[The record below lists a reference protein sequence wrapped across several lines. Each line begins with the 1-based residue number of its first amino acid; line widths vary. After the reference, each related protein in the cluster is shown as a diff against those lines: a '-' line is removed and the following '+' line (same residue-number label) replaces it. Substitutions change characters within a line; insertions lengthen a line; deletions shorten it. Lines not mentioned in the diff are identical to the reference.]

1 MRKALKLKKF
11 ENIIRMKEVLIK
23 PQVEK
28 KVLIKPQVEK
38 KEYRLIF

>member
-1 MRKALKLKKF
+1 MRKALKLKKL

-28 KVLIKPQVEK
+28 KV
-38 KEYRLIF
+38 YRLIF